1 MSLNGWLKFLLGNG
15 FKIKIFD
22 PRKGKSSYFDKNGF
36 CVRVSDHMPNLSNKS
51 DYFICINKGKAFDNE
66 YKKELLE
73 KMEYYSNGKRI

>member
-1 MSLNGWLKFLLGNG
+1 
-15 FKIKIFD
+15 
-22 PRKGKSSYFDKNGF
+22 
-36 CVRVSDHMPNLSNKS
+36 MPNLLNKS